1 MSKLNFKKPSGESRL
16 TENSKLAISRTE
28 TQRVTI
34 DLPKELAVKL
44 KVQSAV
50 DGKKMREI
58 IIESLF
64 HYLNK

>member
-16 TENSKLAISRTE
+16 TEDSKVAISRTE
-28 TQRVTI
+28 MQRITI

-44 KVQSAV
+44 KVQSATE
-50 DGKKMREI
+50 GKKMREI

-64 HYLNK
+64 NYLCK